1 MSTRGPTESAA
12 SRGGSS
18 KAAKPH
24 LLGRRWWNALLLAAL
39 ALAGGAAS
47 AHEMSMAEMELRET
61 SQGEFQWQWVASG
74 NRPASQDLIP
84 AWPEGCTADANV
96 LRCGEAGLQGRLVI
110 DGVGKRY
117 SAALV
122 KVFWLDGQFRVYT
135 LTGAQPSVR
144 LYGSADDKRGMGE
157 IAWAYLLLGVEHIL
171 SGFDHLL
178 FVIGLLFL
186 VGFRRRLVWT
196 ISAFTVAHSLTLASA
211 ALGWV
216 TLRSAPVEA
225 SIALSIVLVASEA
238 LRQRETLARR
248 LPAMVA
254 FFFGLVHGLGFAGA
268 LQEIGLPQQ
277 HLVTALLTFNL
288 GVELGQLLTVGVAWA
303 LVWVVGRWPWAARLK
318 APILYAI
325 GGLAAYWSLLRVVAM
340 AA

>member
-1 MSTRGPTESAA
+1 MSPPGRPKGEYRSAWREGA
-12 SRGGSS
+12 RVRCGW
-18 KAAKPH
+18 
-24 LLGRRWWNALLLAAL
+24 RWLLLAVI
-39 ALAGGAAS
+39 ALAGGAAT

-61 SQGEFQWQWVASG
+61 SRGQFQWQWVASG
-74 NRPASQDLIP
+74 NRPASQDLTP
-84 AWPEGCTADANV
+84 TWPDGCTADANV
-96 LRCGEAGLQGRLVI
+96 LRCGEAGLQGRLAI

-122 KVFWLDGQFRVYT
+122 KVFWLDGQSRVYT
-135 LTGAQPSVR
+135 LTGARPSVR
-144 LYGSADDKRGMGE
+144 LYGSADDQRGMGE

-196 ISAFTVAHSLTLASA
+196 ISAFTIAHSLTLASA

-254 FFFGLVHGLGFAGA
+254 FLFGLVHGLGFAGA

-303 LVWVVGRWPWAARLK
+303 LVWVVGRQPWAARLK
-318 APILYAI
+318 APVLYAI
-325 GGLAAYWSLLRVVAM
+325 GGLAAYWSLLRVTSLAG
-340 AA
+340 